1 MNPSFRPIRGTE
13 EKLLSTPYQEGYI
26 YFAVDTG
33 NIYMDANGQA
43 KIPLG
48 GRGAAVLYSKVK
60 GAQNAGDDN
69 YTLYQDGLEDPN
81 QTVREGDL
89 IINTADGAFYK
100 VLELNPA
107 EEAIICARIA
117 VSGSGGGGGTGGV
130 SGPTIRRGRLTVTN
144 DGESDILNGSPC
156 TFTIT
161 TTSATETI
169 EGQAKPIDD
178 ELQLAIKFMLTE
190 SNQVFYTETL
200 TVEHGQ
206 TFTYNVG
213 EHLRSSSDITIDFKL
228 SGSLTNSFYNS
239 GQLQRRI
246 KTHDLNI
253 EWVASQFSNMKYFT
267 DSINTSIRFSTGARR
282 ILDVY
287 FDDALIY
294 TKIYS
299 AEASDANASPII
311 TKNSTIYNLNGTS
324 TGNTLSAAY
333 SHGRHTISARLSLAK
348 ADGSRGSST
357 NLIKKE
363 VALYLDEGYPLI
375 WFGDMES
382 IYYEYDTPLVPIRVY
397 DPHAGAAGAEVYLY
411 IDGSDA
417 LDGSCYTISNDASN
431 YLYWTLT
438 KLAAGQTTVYQVRVG
453 EDKYETWETVP
464 EFEVLEDPRKMDI
477 ARSSLIVDFD
487 SRGRSNSEV
496 AQRRSQLKI
505 GDSYATLSG
514 FNWYNNG
521 WVMDSNNVTCLRISN
536 GASVSLPIG
545 SMSFAGNIAS
555 HTIEMRLKIR
565 NVQSYDKLI
574 TNYTRYQVISD
585 PDKLS
590 SPDIDRSWTDDT
602 VFAEFLAQK
611 ATGLASYDAYLTK
624 RLPELREQ
632 NPTIPTYEDL
642 EFSRLHRTYD
652 LASAMVKYIENESSP
667 QTEAAICLGPQDGY
681 FSNGTNAVTVDYVE
695 DKVINLTIVYDNGTG
710 TSNLGNNKLMK
721 FYLNGMLTSVARSQS
736 AGSWSIGANN
746 LIISSGGCDVDLYKF
761 RVYNRAL
768 GLNEVLKN
776 IAYDDT
782 DTTAWDLAE
791 LYVANES
798 IGEDY
803 QFSYNKMIEY
813 NKNHPDGYI
822 MPYIIFTTDDTD
834 NSTGGKL
841 PWRKDTPV
849 TAGIEFVNTGLE
861 RAYDN
866 GDLAAEAKAA
876 GVEIEDYYLHHCP
889 SWIAEGA
896 KLSVQGTSSEF
907 YPRRNYK
914 GKTKVDVPHVD
925 ENGGTSTDEFGD
937 VRTDTVYTMKCHKGP
952 FKKKYDAGEAKP
964 QKFFY
969 YDNNTVGTNKF
980 TLKVDYMESSGTYN
994 MGLANLVNTAYSHH
1008 PLRDYNSA
1016 EAFVTGT
1023 AGKETLISAY
1033 PANGL
1038 CWYRNHKGNWKCAST
1053 GDASKDEQLITTPYG
1068 DVLGDISCKNAA
1080 DFAKGPWQ
1088 LAKEQGQTKVLGGT
1102 KKTLP
1107 DSLDDIDIITNNIN
1121 QNSENGTY
1129 DDLKGYI
1136 NKWYSYVPGTLS
1148 PITVGNL
1155 SDYRTSVQGFPTL
1168 AFWQTKTGK
1177 ENKQEPLFIGRYNML
1192 LDKGS
1197 AEAYGFKLGG
1207 NYKQAFI
1214 EGNPSVAD
1222 VAECWEFE
1230 NNSRGYCSFRDPWS
1244 RKELSFKAPVG
1255 ESNEFTAKGAPII
1268 ADYFEYRYNA
1278 NDDYIDMLYSMNASF
1293 ENTNT
1298 IKKLQK
1304 QFGADQIT
1312 DIASGRKK
1320 LLDLYSNWEKAV
1332 AWVWST
1338 ATDAVIDGKT
1348 IPTLGSYNKIEL
1360 AEYIFAPNK
1369 FYIEDEQGGY
1379 KFATEYKTGISYY
1392 LINNDK
1398 QYYGVTV
1405 TNEANKVYV
1414 ANKYYTLENDS
1425 YVLAEGAYDSS
1436 EVYYELVQD
1445 TSKIDEFWKLP
1456 APVTYGTTT
1465 YEYDTQEYRLAK
1477 FKNEIEDHFNLEY
1490 LVTYFVITEVL
1501 ECYDSRGKNAMFAS
1515 WGPQKAKGDYI
1526 WYPIFYD
1533 MDTQLGINNTGI
1545 PSFEYNIDA
1554 TEDGTFSTNDSVLWN
1569 NLYAL
1574 FKNLITD
1581 KYEQLTGVPSDYFG
1595 GKLENPPFVN
1605 VETIQSWYT
1614 CDPKYIKS
1622 YSVKGI
1628 RPLLALN
1635 LDEQYKYISI
1645 TNGKVGYQYQNGE
1658 ITQDT
1663 SNTYF
1668 YALQGDRKLSNN
1680 QFLTNRLNYID
1691 SWLAVGNYKR
1701 GGANRIRS
1709 RVSANNAQNTSDK
1722 WIEGTST
1729 NGASGL
1735 IINTPYYKE
1744 DGKTKTHL
1752 FDGEYWITMTPVRNM
1767 YVTVGTDAAN
1777 FPSLKYSGTPV
1788 RFETSDLEK
1797 GVRESG
1803 NYREQ
1808 LYYIYGLDQ
1817 MKSLGDLSRLY
1828 FQEFELSGKASKMV
1842 DLLLGYDG
1850 TDEEGSQ
1857 YKNNGVNDWTIPAAA
1872 GTITGGMPLLRE
1884 VNLSNITFKNQ
1895 TPTFDFSSC
1904 EKLENF
1910 RDIGSNITQV
1920 TFADGVALN
1929 TLYLSDSTVN
1939 LKLVEARLL
1948 TDLVTDEKAP
1958 ITRKKD
1964 NTLTAKPG
1972 LFIDGLTNNKQQT
1985 KLITFDIQGGN
1996 LGYNSYK
2003 LLKLYIDAASHTD
2016 ANATRNI
2023 NLTDVQWSPYVKVTD
2038 SDLGFSN
2045 TAKYFKDDGH
2055 FGLVA
2060 FTRDNYNE
2068 VGFSGWSQLIKNE
2081 MIYEYTPTAI
2091 NGITLDEANGVTN
2104 ITDTALLEELVSNV
2118 HYLSTAESNNEVPN
2132 ITGYVYINNET
2143 AIDEGTIQTKLASKF
2158 PGLTFFFNKVDKG
2171 YAARFV
2177 ILENGVETLIG
2188 TDKISKQ
2195 NFNTFFTNPLERT
2208 ETAFS
2213 PSRIN
2218 ALRPTKDFL
2227 GWGTTN
2233 NRGGLIETYDEVAT
2247 GLGLS
2252 ATHLWKDQ
2260 KLEKD
2265 KYDYTFYAVFED
2277 HCWNISFYIVEAD
2290 GSYTPITKDT
2300 YSSSGGEDVVTKVPV
2315 SYKAV
2320 HGSILHDPGV
2330 NVARSDEVNLA
2341 KDQRYRFIGFTR
2353 KVNGKNVYSAENAV
2367 NVVDFSKIVATAN
2380 TSFYAAFVEES
2391 VYNKTTDDKYFD
2403 YVNIQM
2409 DGASGY
2415 RLELKSKYC
2424 NSGFGGKITLPVEY
2438 NEKPILQIS
2447 GFGGET
2453 NHTNITHV
2461 FFKGTP
2467 KVKSIAADCFR
2478 NCDRLKYFQY
2488 PDTITEL
2495 EAYCFQLT
2503 KSLEAFRLNKGLKII
2518 GDSALNQAFEESSD
2532 PYELYIPGTVSQLDQ
2547 YGVSYLFSNI
2557 TSITIGGPGDGTN
2570 LRTLSPNALS
2580 QNHKASSMTVYSNGP
2595 LESSFKTL
2603 LEATSTDSQVG
2614 FIKPNVTINYV
2625 NA

>member
-13 EKLLSTPYQEGYI
+13 EKLLATPYQEGYI
-26 YFAVDTG
+26 YFAIDTG
-33 NIYMDANGQA
+33 NIYMDANNQA

-48 GRGAAVLYSKVK
+48 GRGAAVLYAKVK
-60 GAQNAGDDN
+60 GTQNSGDDN
-69 YTLYQDGLEDPN
+69 YTLYQYGMEDPK

-100 VLELNPA
+100 VLEVNSA
-107 EEAIICARIA
+107 DESIICTRIA
-117 VSGSGGGGGTGGV
+117 VSGSGGGGAGGDTGPV
-130 SGPTIRRGRLTVTN
+130 TVRGRLTVTN
-144 DGESDILNGSPC
+144 NGESDILNGSSC

-161 TTSATETI
+161 TTSATED
-169 EGQAKPIDD
+169 GKPIDD
-178 ELQLAIKFMLTE
+178 ELQLTITYILTD
-190 SNQVFYTETL
+190 SKQTFYTETL
-200 TVEHGQ
+200 SVEHGQ
-206 TFTYNVG
+206 TFTYDAT
-213 EHLRSSSDITIDFKL
+213 EFLRSSSDITIDFKL
-228 SGSLTNSFYNS
+228 TGSASNSFYNS
-239 GQLQRRI
+239 GQLQRRVR
-246 KTHDLNI
+246 THDLSI

-267 DSINTSIRFSTGARR
+267 ESINTSIRFSTGARR

-287 FDDALIY
+287 FDDSLIY

-299 AEASDANASPII
+299 AESADASAAPII
-311 TKNSTIYNLNGTS
+311 TRNSTVYNTDGSS
-324 TGNTLSAAY
+324 TGETLGAAY

-348 ADGSRGSST
+348 ADGSRGSGT
-357 NLIKKE
+357 DLIKKE

-375 WFGDMES
+375 WFGDMKS
-382 IYYEYDTPLVPIRVY
+382 VYYEYDNPLVPIRVY
-397 DPHAGAAGAEVYLY
+397 DPHAGATGAEVYLY

-464 EFEVLEDPRKMDI
+464 EFEVLEDPRKMDV

-496 AQRRSQLKI
+496 AQRRSQLKV
-505 GDSYATLSG
+505 GDAYATLTG

-521 WVMDSNNVTCLRISN
+521 WVMDENNVTCLRISN

-545 SMSFAGNIAS
+545 AMSFAGNVPS
-555 HTIEMRLKIR
+555 HTIEMRMKIR
-565 NVQSYDKLI
+565 NVQSYEKLI

-590 SPDIDRSWTDDT
+590 SPDIDRSWSDEG

-624 RLPELREQ
+624 RLPQLRED
-632 NPTIPTYEDL
+632 NKTIPTYEDL
-642 EFSRLHRTYD
+642 EFSYLYRAYD
-652 LASAMVKYIENESSP
+652 LASAMVKYIANESSP

-710 TSNLGNNKLMK
+710 TNNLGNNKLMK

-736 AGSWSIGANN
+736 AGSWAINAPNF
-746 LIISSGGCDVDLYKF
+746 IISSGGCDVDLYKF

-782 DTTAWDLAE
+782 DTIAWDLAE

-822 MPYIIFTTDDTD
+822 MPYVIFTTDDTD

-849 TAGIEFVNTGLE
+849 TAGVEFVNTGLD

-876 GVEIEDYYLHHCP
+876 GMEIEDYYLHHCP
-889 SWIAEGA
+889 SWISDRAT
-896 KLSVQGTSSEF
+896 LSVQGTSSEF

-914 GKTKVDVPHVD
+914 AKTKVNVDKLD
-925 ENGGTSTDEFGD
+925 ENGSTSTDEFGD
-937 VRTDTVYTMKCHKGP
+937 VITDTVYTMKCHKGP
-952 FKKKYDAGEAKP
+952 FKEKYDAGKAKS

-1023 AGKETLISAY
+1023 AGKETSLSAY
-1033 PANGL
+1033 PSNGL

-1107 DSLDDIDIITNNIN
+1107 DSLDDIATITKNIN
-1121 QNSENGTY
+1121 DNSEGNGTY

-1136 NKWYSYVPGTLS
+1136 NKWYTYVPGTLS
-1148 PITVGNL
+1148 PVTVGNL

-1197 AEAYGFKLGG
+1197 AEAYGFKLGSS
-1207 NYKQAFI
+1207 YKQAFI
-1214 EGNPSVAD
+1214 DGNPAVAD
-1222 VAECWEFE
+1222 IAECWEFE
-1230 NNSRGYCSFRDPWS
+1230 NNSRGFCSFRDPWN
-1244 RKELSFKAPVG
+1244 RKKLSFRAPVG
-1255 ESNEFTAKGAPII
+1255 QTNEFTAKGAPIV

-1278 NDDYIDMLYSMNASF
+1278 NDDYIDMLYSMNTSF
-1293 ENTNT
+1293 ENSNT
-1298 IKKLQK
+1298 VKKLQK
-1304 QFGADQIT
+1304 QFGADKIT
-1312 DIASGRKK
+1312 DIASGREK

-1338 ATDAVIDGKT
+1338 ATDAVIEGKT
-1348 IPTLGSYNKIEL
+1348 VPTLGSYNKIEL
-1360 AEYIFAPNK
+1360 YEYVFMPNK
-1369 FYIEDEQGGY
+1369 FYIENEDGGY
-1379 KFATEYKTGISYY
+1379 KFATEYKDGISYY
-1392 LINNDK
+1392 LMNNNK
-1398 QYYGVTV
+1398 EYYGVTV
-1405 TNEANKVYV
+1405 TNEANKVYT
-1414 ANKYYTLENDS
+1414 ANKYYTLENDN
-1425 YVLAEGAYDSS
+1425 YVLAEGEYDAS

-1445 TSKIDEFWKLP
+1445 TSKIDEFWKLEK
-1456 APVTYGTTT
+1456 PVTYGTTT

-1595 GKLENPPFVN
+1595 GKLTNPPFVN

-1645 TNGKVGYQYQNGE
+1645 TNGKVGYPYQNGE

-1729 NGASGL
+1729 NGATGL
-1735 IINTPYYKE
+1735 VINTPYYKK

-1828 FQEFELSGKASKMV
+1828 FQEFELSGKAPKMV

-1850 TDEEGSQ
+1850 TDEEGNQ
-1857 YKNNGVNDWTIPAAA
+1857 YKNSGVNDWTIPAAA
-1872 GTITGGMPLLRE
+1872 GTLTGGMPLLRK

-1948 TDLVTDEKAP
+1948 TELVTDDKAP
-1958 ITRKKD
+1958 ITRNEQD

-1972 LFIDGLTNNKQQT
+1972 LFIDGLTNGKKQT

-2003 LLKLYIDAASHTD
+2003 LLKLYTEAANNTD
-2016 ANATRNI
+2016 ANATRRI
-2023 NLTDVQWSPYVKVTD
+2023 NLTDVQWSPYVKITD
-2038 SDLGFSN
+2038 PDLGFSN
-2045 TAKYFKDDGH
+2045 SANYFKDDGH
-2055 FGLVA
+2055 FGLTA
-2060 FTRDNYNE
+2060 FTQDNYNE
-2068 VGFSGWSQLIKNE
+2068 VGFSGWSQLIKNG
-2081 MIYEYTPTAI
+2081 MIYEYTPTAVK
-2091 NGITLDEANGVTN
+2091 GITLDESKGVTN
-2104 ITDTALLEELVSNV
+2104 ITNTALLEELVSNI
-2118 HYLSTAESNNEVPN
+2118 HYNSTAETDNEVPN

-2143 AIDEGTIQTKLASKF
+2143 AIDEGRIQDTLASKF

-2195 NFNTFFTNPLERT
+2195 NSSKFFTNPLERT

-2227 GWGTTN
+2227 GWSTTN
-2233 NRGGLIETYDEVAT
+2233 DRGGLVETYDDVAT
-2247 GLGLS
+2247 GLGIS
-2252 ATHLWKDQ
+2252 ATHLWKNM
-2260 KLEKD
+2260 KLERNQ
-2265 KYDYTFYAVFED
+2265 YDYTYYAVFED
-2277 HCWNISFYIVEAD
+2277 HYWNISFYVVEAD
-2290 GSYTPITKDT
+2290 GSYTEITKKVYKSD
-2300 YSSSGGEDVVTKVPV
+2300 SSGNTTVSETPI

-2330 NVARSDEVNLA
+2330 NVARSDEANLA
-2341 KDQRYRFIGFTR
+2341 KEQRYRFIGFTR
-2353 KVNGKNVYSAENAV
+2353 KVNGKNVYAAENAV
-2367 NVVDFSKIVATAN
+2367 SVVDFSKIVATSN

-2391 VYNKTTDDKYFD
+2391 VYDKTTDDKYFN
-2403 YVNIQM
+2403 YVDVEI
-2409 DGASGY
+2409 GGTPGY
-2415 RLELKSKYC
+2415 RLELKSQYC

-2438 NEKPILQIS
+2438 NGKPIVQIS
-2447 GFGGET
+2447 GFGGST
-2453 NHTNITHV
+2453 NHTDITYV

-2467 KVKSIAADCFR
+2467 QVKSIAPSCFQ
-2478 NCDRLKYFQY
+2478 NCSKLKYFQY
-2488 PDTITEL
+2488 PNSVIEL
-2495 EAYCFQLT
+2495 GALSFQLT
-2503 KSLEAFRLNKGLKII
+2503 SSLEFFRLNKGLQTI
-2518 GDSALNQAFEESSD
+2518 GDSALNQAFSNTSTSS
-2532 PYELYIPGTVSQLDQ
+2532 YELYIPGTVTRIDQ
-2547 YGVSYLFSNI
+2547 YGLAYLFSTIN
-2557 TSITIGGPGDGTN
+2557 SITIGGPGDGTQ
-2570 LRTLSPNALS
+2570 LDSPGYQCMA
-2580 QNHKASSMTVYSNGP
+2580 QNTNGKAKSMFVYSNG
-2595 LESSFKTL
+2595 EISSVIKEFLDTNSYG
-2603 LEATSTDSQVG
+2603 EAG
-2614 FIKPNVTINYV
+2614 FLQNNVKISYL